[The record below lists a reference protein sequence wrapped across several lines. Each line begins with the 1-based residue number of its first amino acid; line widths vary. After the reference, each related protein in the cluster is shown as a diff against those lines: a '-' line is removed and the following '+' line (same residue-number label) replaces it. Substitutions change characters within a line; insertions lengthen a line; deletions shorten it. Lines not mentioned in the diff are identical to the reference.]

1 MKIGKT
7 IIGSKTNPFIIAELS
22 ANHNGSLKKALK
34 LVDQA
39 ADIGVSAIKIQTI
52 DPNKI
57 TLKTRKKGFIIT
69 NKKSIWYKKSFFD
82 LYKKSSMPI
91 SWQKKIFQRAK
102 LRGIL
107 GFSTPFDEESVDL
120 LEDLNVP
127 CYKIAS
133 FENNHFPLMKRIA
146 KTKKPVI
153 MSLGMLSLEEIRQS
167 FNYLKKHG
175 TKDIALL
182 KCTSVYPANETK
194 LNLKTIQDLRKK
206 FNCEIGFSDH
216 TNDIYSSICAVS
228 LGATIIEKKFN
239 LENNNKSLDSKFS
252 ITKDEMKKL
261 VIGCN
266 KAYQSVGQIKYSLS
280 NDEKKSKESKRSI
293 YAKQTIKKGEKFSTK
308 NISVVRPG
316 YGLSPKFYFKI
327 LGKKSKKNIFFAEP
341 IKKSYVVE

>member
-1 MKIGKT
+1 
-7 IIGSKTNPFIIAELS
+7 
-22 ANHNGSLKKALK
+22 
-34 LVDQA
+34 
-39 ADIGVSAIKIQTI
+39 
-52 DPNKI
+52 
-57 TLKTRKKGFIIT
+57 
-69 NKKSIWYKKSFFD
+69 
-82 LYKKSSMPI
+82 MPI

-228 LGATIIEKKFN
+228 LGATIIEKHFN
-239 LENNNKSLDSKFS
+239 LENKTNL
-252 ITKDEMKKL
+252 
-261 VIGCN
+261 
-266 KAYQSVGQIKYSLS
+266 
-280 NDEKKSKESKRSI
+280 
-293 YAKQTIKKGEKFSTK
+293 
-308 NISVVRPG
+308 
-316 YGLSPKFYFKI
+316 
-327 LGKKSKKNIFFAEP
+327 
-341 IKKSYVVE
+341 